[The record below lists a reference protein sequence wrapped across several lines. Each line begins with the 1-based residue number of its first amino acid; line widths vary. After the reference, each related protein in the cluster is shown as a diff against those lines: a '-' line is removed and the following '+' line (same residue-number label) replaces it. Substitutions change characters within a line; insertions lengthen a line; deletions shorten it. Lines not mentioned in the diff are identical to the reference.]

1 MSDTINALAIA
12 ANDDSSL
19 AFSSMKAETT
29 QEKAA
34 LFNAISN
41 PSHKLGDVI
50 NKVIYVKDIYCEII
64 EMQKSDRDG
73 NLMFDADDEP
83 IMDKVPRIVLIDAD
97 GDTYQAISVSVMN
110 NIQRL
115 FKMFGAPTWEPALP
129 IEVRQRSVGTNR
141 IYVFNVRADLL

>member
-1 MSDTINALAIA
+1 MSDAINALATVN
-12 ANDDSSL
+12 NDDSAI

-41 PSHKLGDVI
+41 PAHKLGDVI
-50 NKVIYVKDIYCEII
+50 NKVIFVRDIYAEVI
-64 EMQKSDRDG
+64 EMQKSDKDG
-73 NLMFDADDEP
+73 NLMFDAEGEP
-83 IMDKVPRIVLIDAD
+83 VMDKVPRIVLIDKD
-97 GDTYQAISVSVMN
+97 GDTYQAVSVSVMN
-110 NIQRL
+110 NITRL

-129 IEVRQRSVGTNR
+129 IEVQQRSTGSNR

>member
-1 MSDTINALAIA
+1 MSDNLNALAIA
-12 ANDDSSL
+12 ATEDSAL

-29 QEKAA
+29 QEKAE

-41 PSHKLGDVI
+41 PAHKLGDVI
-50 NKVIYVKDIYCEII
+50 NKVIYVRDIYCEII

-73 NLMFDADDEP
+73 NLMFDENGEP
-83 IMDKVPRIVLIDAD
+83 VMDKVPRIVLIDAD

-115 FKMFGAPTWEPALP
+115 FKMFGAPTWTPALP
-129 IEVRQRSVGTNR
+129 IEVQQRSVGTNR

>member
-1 MSDTINALAIA
+1 MSDNLNALAIA
-12 ANDDSSL
+12 ANDDSAL

-29 QEKAA
+29 QEKAE

-41 PSHKLGDVI
+41 PAHKLGDVI
-50 NKVIYVKDIYCEII
+50 NKVIYVRDIYVEVI

-73 NLMFDADDEP
+73 NLMFDENGEP
-83 IMDKVPRIVLIDAD
+83 VMDKVPRIVLIDED

-110 NIQRL
+110 NITRL
-115 FKMFGAPTWEPALP
+115 FKMFGAPTWTPALP
-129 IEVRQRSVGTNR
+129 IEVQQRSVGTNR

>member
-1 MSDTINALAIA
+1 MSDNLNALAIA
-12 ANDDSSL
+12 ANDDSAL

-29 QEKAA
+29 QEKAE

-41 PSHKLGDVI
+41 PAHKLGDVI
-50 NKVIYVKDIYCEII
+50 NKVIYVRDIYVEVI

-73 NLMFDADDEP
+73 NLMIDENGEP
-83 IMDKVPRIVLIDAD
+83 VMDKVPRIVLIDKD

-110 NIQRL
+110 NITRL

-129 IEVRQRSVGTNR
+129 IEVQQRSVGTNR